1 MRFLNKYKI
10 HGNFAS
16 ASKKLPLRIVKF
28 NRPKWAKIKNK
39 VVRIKKQPFVNVLI
53 NKLPFKSISRVKK
66 YYKVKLQTKKYI
78 SSLFDNTINFKKNSS
93 FKLKKDLI
101 CAYLVKPLFRIDILL
116 WYLNY
121 FSSSFESRQNI
132 NSKKVLVN
140 EETIKANYFIKKG
153 DIISLNFRLSF
164 EKSHTYNSIKKKYVP
179 NKMFFSFLE
188 YDYYTNTI
196 IVLKDLKD
204 LTIEDLRL
212 LIEESMK
219 VKNILYK

>member
-1 MRFLNKYKI
+1 MRFLNKYKL

-39 VVRIKKQPFVNVLI
+39 VVRFKKQPFVNVLI

-78 SSLFDNTINFKKNSS
+78 ASLFDNTINLKKSVNL
-93 FKLKKDLI
+93 KLKKDLI

-132 NSKKVLVN
+132 NNKKVFVN
-140 EETIKANYFIKKG
+140 KESIKANYFIKKG
-153 DIISLNFRLSF
+153 DIISLNFKLSF
-164 EKSHTYNSIKKKYVP
+164 EKNHTYNSIKKKYVP